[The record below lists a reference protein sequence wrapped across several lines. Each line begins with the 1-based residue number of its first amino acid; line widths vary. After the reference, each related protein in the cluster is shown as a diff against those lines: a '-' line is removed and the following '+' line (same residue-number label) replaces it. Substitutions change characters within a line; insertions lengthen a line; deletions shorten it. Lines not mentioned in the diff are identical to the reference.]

1 MPTDLVQGS
10 AFRLRGYPRLSRLAR
25 FSLNVVCALVASG
38 CQQAAVEWS
47 GDPLP
52 LGGALTDASVLVLRG
67 VPDDVRAVP
76 QAVPVPQG
84 GLPPL
89 GAGSCLASIR
99 FARASVGTRALPP
112 GERSA
117 VAAVWWAA
125 RPDSSVVLD
134 LARSLDDGAHWDTT
148 MVADARD
155 RGVRGCQRPPPAIA
169 SDPVSGYTHLAYFLE
184 PAPGAGVFYEHL
196 MDLPVSGAVA
206 PAGAAPHR
214 IAMFHAPVAIV
225 YGEVPRRTSVT
236 GHGDTVA
243 VVYEDPNRAA
253 PQVALAV
260 SVTAGHT
267 FAPAVP
273 ASGDNVEA
281 RDPVIGLDRAAVAVA
296 WRESAIRADG
306 AADTAAVA
314 RAVVRTGTFR

>member
-1 MPTDLVQGS
+1 MTTARRFVLCLVCG
-10 AFRLRGYPRLSRLAR
+10 L
-25 FSLNVVCALVASG
+25 VVSG
-38 CQQAAVEWS
+38 CQQAAVTWG
-47 GDPLP
+47 GDPVA
-52 LGGALTDASVLVLRG
+52 LGGTLTEASVLVLRG
-67 VPDDVRAVP
+67 VPDNVRAVP
-76 QAVPVPQG
+76 EAVPVPQG

-99 FARASVGTRALPP
+99 FARPSAGTRPMP
-112 GERSA
+112 VEQRGD
-117 VAAVWWAA
+117 VAAVWWVV

-134 LARSLDDGAHWDTT
+134 LARSADDGAHWDTT

-155 RGVRGCQRPPPAIA
+155 RGLRGCARPAAAIA

-196 MDLPVSGAVA
+196 MELPV
-206 PAGAAPHR
+206 AGAAGAASRR

-225 YGEVPRRTSVT
+225 YGEVARRTSVM

-243 VVYEDPNRAA
+243 VAYEDPNRAA

-267 FAPAVP
+267 FAPAEP

-281 RDPVIGLDRAAVAVA
+281 RDPVIGLDRASVAVA

-306 AADTAAVA
+306 AADTSAVA
-314 RAVVRTGTFR
+314 RAVVRTGAFR

>member
-1 MPTDLVQGS
+1 
-10 AFRLRGYPRLSRLAR
+10 
-25 FSLNVVCALVASG
+25 
-38 CQQAAVEWS
+38 
-47 GDPLP
+47 
-52 LGGALTDASVLVLRG
+52 VL
-67 VPDDVRAVP
+67 
-76 QAVPVPQG
+76 VPQG

-99 FARASVGTRALPP
+99 FARPSVGTRPVAL
-112 GERSA
+112 GDRGD

-134 LARSLDDGAHWDTT
+134 LARSADDGAHWDTT
-148 MVADARD
+148 MVADTRD
-155 RGVRGCQRPPPAIA
+155 RGVRGCARPPAAIA

-196 MDLPVSGAVA
+196 MELPV
-206 PAGAAPHR
+206 AGAAGAPARR

-243 VVYEDPNRAA
+243 VAYEDPNRAA

-306 AADTAAVA
+306 AADTSAVT

>member
-1 MPTDLVQGS
+1 MPSV
-10 AFRLRGYPRLSRLAR
+10 AR
-25 FSLNVVCALVASG
+25 FCLSLAGALVVSG

-52 LGGALTDASVLVLRG
+52 LGGSLTDASVLALRG

-76 QAVPVPQG
+76 RAVPVPQG

-89 GAGSCLASIR
+89 GVGSCLASIR
-99 FARASVGTRALPP
+99 FARAPVGTRALPP
-112 GERSA
+112 GDRGA

-134 LARSLDDGAHWDTT
+134 LARSPDDGAHWDTT
-148 MVADARD
+148 MVAEARD

-196 MDLPVSGAVA
+196 MDLPVAGAA
-206 PAGAAPHR
+206 GAAGAAPHS

-243 VVYEDPNRAA
+243 VAYEDPNRAA

-306 AADTAAVA
+306 AADTSAVA

>member
-1 MPTDLVQGS
+1 M
-10 AFRLRGYPRLSRLAR
+10 
-25 FSLNVVCALVASG
+25 CALVVCG
-38 CQQAAVEWS
+38 CQQAAVAWG
-47 GDPLP
+47 GDPVP
-52 LGGALTDASVLVLRG
+52 LGGVLTDASVLVLRG

-76 QAVPVPQG
+76 QAVLVPQG

-99 FARASVGTRALPP
+99 FARPSVGTGLLPP
-112 GERSA
+112 GERAA

-125 RPDSSVVLD
+125 RSDSSVVLD
-134 LARSLDDGAHWDTT
+134 LARSDDDGAHWDTT
-148 MVADARD
+148 MAADARD
-155 RGVRGCQRPPPAIA
+155 RGVRGCKRPPPAIA

-196 MDLPVSGAVA
+196 MDLPAAGAA
-206 PAGAAPHR
+206 RAAGAAGAAPRH

-225 YGEVPRRTSVT
+225 YGEVARRASVT

-243 VVYEDPNRAA
+243 VAYEDPNRAA

-306 AADTAAVA
+306 AADTSAVA

>member
-1 MPTDLVQGS
+1 LV
-10 AFRLRGYPRLSRLAR
+10 
-25 FSLNVVCALVASG
+25 SG
-38 CQQAAVEWS
+38 CQQAAVSWS
-47 GDPLP
+47 GDPVP

-76 QAVPVPQG
+76 QAVAVPQG

-89 GAGSCLASIR
+89 GAGSCAASIR
-99 FARASVGTRALPP
+99 FARPSVGTRRLPP
-112 GERSA
+112 GERGA

-134 LARSLDDGAHWDTT
+134 LARSADDGAHWDTT

-155 RGVRGCQRPPPAIA
+155 RGVRGCGRPPPAIA
-169 SDPVSGYTHLAYFLE
+169 SDPVSGYTHLTYFLE

-196 MDLPVSGAVA
+196 MELPAAVA
-206 PAGAAPHR
+206 AVAAGAAGAAPRR

-225 YGEVPRRTSVT
+225 YGEVPRRASVT

-243 VVYEDPNRAA
+243 VAYEDPNRAA

-306 AADTAAVA
+306 AADTSAVA

>member
-1 MPTDLVQGS
+1 MPTT
-10 AFRLRGYPRLSRLAR
+10 ARLCLS
-25 FSLNVVCALVASG
+25 VVCALVVSG
-38 CQQAAVEWS
+38 CQQAAVAWG
-47 GDPLP
+47 GDPVP

-76 QAVPVPQG
+76 QAVPVPQR

-99 FARASVGTRALPP
+99 FARPSVGRPLPP
-112 GERSA
+112 GERNA

-125 RPDSSVVLD
+125 RADSSVVLD
-134 LARSLDDGAHWDTT
+134 LARSADDGAHWDTT

-155 RGVRGCQRPPPAIA
+155 RGVRGCERPPPAIA

-196 MDLPVSGAVA
+196 MDLPV
-206 PAGAAPHR
+206 AGAAGAAGAAGR
-214 IAMFHAPVAIV
+214 GIAMFHAPVAIV
-225 YGEVPRRTSVT
+225 YGEVSRRTSVT

-243 VVYEDPNRAA
+243 VAYEDPNRAA
-253 PQVALAV
+253 PQVLLAV

-281 RDPVIGLDRAAVAVA
+281 RDPAIGLDRAAVAVA

-306 AADTAAVA
+306 AADTSAAA

>member
-1 MPTDLVQGS
+1 MPLVQGG
-10 AFRLRGYPRLSRLAR
+10 AVFTRGYRCSSRLAR
-25 FSLNVVCALVASG
+25 FSLSVALSAVCGLVASG
-38 CQQAAVEWS
+38 CQQAAVAWG
-47 GDPLP
+47 GDPVP

-99 FARASVGTRALPP
+99 FARPAVEARRLPP
-112 GERSA
+112 GERDE

-134 LARSLDDGAHWDTT
+134 LARSADDGAHWDTT

-155 RGVRGCQRPPPAIA
+155 RGVRGCGRPPPAIA

-196 MDLPVSGAVA
+196 MDLPVASA
-206 PAGAAPHR
+206 PGAAARR

-225 YGEVPRRTSVT
+225 YGEVPRRASVT

-243 VVYEDPNRAA
+243 VAYEDPNRAA
-253 PQVALAV
+253 PQIALAV

-281 RDPVIGLDRAAVAVA
+281 RDPVIGLDRASVAVA

-306 AADTAAVA
+306 AADTSALA
-314 RAVVRTGTFR
+314 RGVVRTGTFR